1 VQQLMPE
8 KVPVLTQPE
17 PSLPIDQNGIGM
29 VVMVFWYMYVIPL
42 AVSGGVFFVFV
53 VVVVCVFF
61 VVVAVVA
68 AVVVVVAVDRQTY
81 CRWTLH

>member
-1 VQQLMPE
+1 
-8 KVPVLTQPE
+8 
-17 PSLPIDQNGIGM
+17 M

-61 VVVAVVA
+61 VVVAVVGLGRLS
-68 AVVVVVAVDRQTY
+68 DR
-81 CRWTLH
+81 RL